1 MEKYAIKLPQHL
13 QFTDDEFFAFC
24 QENRDLRLERNA
36 QGEII
41 IMSPTGGITGKKN
54 SKIIFRLEAWNEDAQ
69 LGEVF
74 NSSTGFYL
82 PNGAM
87 RSPDAAW
94 VEQSRWDALSYEQ
107 QEKFPPLCP
116 DFVVELISPS
126 DALKP
131 SQEKMNEWMT
141 NGCRM
146 GWLIYPKEEK
156 VWVYEGETINEI
168 TGFDQTISGGSVLPG
183 FNFELAQLR

>member
-1 MEKYAIKLPQHL
+1 MDKYAIKLPENL
-13 QFTDDEFFAFC
+13 QFSDDEFFAFC
-24 QENRDLRLERNA
+24 QENLDLRFERNA

-54 SKIIFRLEAWNEDAQ
+54 SSLTSSLWIWNQ
-69 LGEVF
+69 RTRLGEVF

-141 NGCRM
+141 NGCRI

-156 VWVYEGETINEI
+156 VWVYEGEAINEI

-183 FNFELAQLR
+183 FKFDLSWLK

>member
-1 MEKYAIKLPQHL
+1 MEKYAIRLPKKL
-13 QFTDDEFFAFC
+13 QFTDDEFFDFC

-36 QGEII
+36 NGEII
-41 IMSPTGGITGKKN
+41 IMSPTGGLTGKKN
-54 SKIIFRLEAWNEDAQ
+54 NKLSAKLDYWNEERG

-87 RSPDAAW
+87 RSPDTAW
-94 VEQSRWDALSYEQ
+94 IEKARWDALSYED

-126 DALKP
+126 DTLKAT
-131 SQEKMNEWMT
+131 QEKMDEWME
-141 NGCRM
+141 NGCRL
-146 GWLIYPKEEK
+146 GWLIFPKEEK
-156 VWVYEGETINEI
+156 VFVYESEQIEEMNGL
-168 TGFDQTISGGSVLPG
+168 DQKLSGGMVLPG
-183 FNFELAQLR
+183 FVFDLGWLK